1 MTRATREPGTTP
13 TDAAAG
19 EAGEDRDGTSWTA
32 YPIEDAEPRAG
43 AGGGDDDRDDE
54 EHGGDGPGASGLS
67 WGRALALGAALAFLG
82 FAVGMVVTRDRPPG
96 EGSVDVGFYQDMVTH
111 HEQALGVATVE
122 VGNGADPVVRSFARE
137 VLTFQSYEVGV
148 MRQTLSDWGYSTA
161 DRPDEAMAWMG
172 MEPVPVE
179 EMPGYLSDEELESMT
194 QAEGSEADELFLELM
209 ADHHRGGLHMAVEA
223 AERASD
229 DGVRNLAETM
239 VRNQAHE
246 IEEYRQ
252 WALDHDYDVE
262 IAPPEA
268 PADMLD

>member
-54 EHGGDGPGASGLS
+54 
-67 WGRALALGAALAFLG
+67 
-82 FAVGMVVTRDRPPG
+82 
-96 EGSVDVGFYQDMVTH
+96 
-111 HEQALGVATVE
+111 ALGVATVE

-179 EMPGYLSDEELESMT
+179 EMPGYLSDEGLESMT

-268 PADMLD
+268 PADML